1 MLPERTPVQVKK
13 LNCKAVTAFKVG
25 GENIL
30 SVAYELEINN
40 GVVVA
45 VTQLNPPNVP
55 AASIG
60 QATKHTWKHFRE
72 QQIEAN

>member
-1 MLPERTPVQVKK
+1 MQVKK

-30 SVAYELEINN
+30 SVAFELEIKN
-40 GVVVA
+40 GVVVSA
-45 VTQLNPPNVP
+45 TRLNAPKVP
-55 AASIG
+55 AARIG

-72 QQIEAN
+72 QTIEAN